1 MVTPR
6 VGQQDSFKDSPQ
18 VVQLTVGCQEK
29 LLGGNLEEEPKEEE
43 GKQKHHAEEKYGSR
57 EWREEKKGQSYISNT
72 WLAMLCTSPP
82 IHPIFLLNSTPKNFS

>member
-1 MVTPR
+1 MTPR

-43 GKQKHHAEEKYGSR
+43 GKQRHHAEEKYGSR
-57 EWREEKKGQSYISNT
+57 E
-72 WLAMLCTSPP
+72 
-82 IHPIFLLNSTPKNFS
+82 